1 MNRLIT
7 IIFFAAI
14 TTSSPAVAK
23 KAPQLTPIEI
33 QALQSHEYETTKEI
47 LFASTVSVF
56 QDLGYQLD
64 NADLP
69 SGFITASSAI
79 ENKTSFWEVM
89 GSASSSGNSKVTA
102 FVEQL
107 GSERAKIRLNFT
119 NSKTTSSL
127 YGQNAKQEKKV
138 LDPATYQAAWEKIDE
153 AVFVRSASKAS
164 SVDSPKPSLTPSPT
178 APPVAPSTSGPTSM
192 TQPDTSTAPTP
203 KS

>member
-1 MNRLIT
+1 MNRT
-7 IIFFAAI
+7 IVAIFFASIAAA
-14 TTSSPAVAK
+14 SPAVAK
-23 KAPQLTPIEI
+23 KAPQLTPMEI

-69 SGFITASSAI
+69 SGFITASSAM

-107 GSERAKIRLNFT
+107 GPDRAKIRLNFT
-119 NSKTTSSL
+119 NSKTISSL
-127 YGQNAKQEKKV
+127 YGQSAKQEKKV

-153 AVFVRSASKAS
+153 AVFVRSASKATS
-164 SVDSPKPSLTPSPT
+164 TDSPKPNLTTSPAAT
-178 APPVAPSTSGPTSM
+178 SAPPPTSAPISSA
-192 TQPDTSTAPTP
+192 TPNSPATSAP
-203 KS
+203 K

>member
-1 MNRLIT
+1 MNRKIMA
-7 IIFFAAI
+7 IFLTSFAMA
-14 TTSSPAVAK
+14 TPVVAK
-23 KAPQLTPIEI
+23 KAPQLTPMEI

-69 SGFITASSAI
+69 SGFITASSAM

-107 GSERAKIRLNFT
+107 GPDRAKIRLNFT

-127 YGQNAKQEKKV
+127 YGQSAKQEKKV

-153 AVFVRSASKAS
+153 AVFVRSASKATSIDS
-164 SVDSPKPSLTPSPT
+164 SKSNSPLTAATASPPSSLP
-178 APPVAPSTSGPTSM
+178 APTSS
-192 TQPDTSTAPTP
+192 TVPGSPATSAP
-203 KS
+203 KR